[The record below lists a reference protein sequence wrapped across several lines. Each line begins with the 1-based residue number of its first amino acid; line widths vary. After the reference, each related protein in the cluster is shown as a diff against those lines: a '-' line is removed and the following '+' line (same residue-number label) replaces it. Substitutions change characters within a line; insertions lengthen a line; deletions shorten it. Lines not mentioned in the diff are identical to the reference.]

1 MAGRRVLL
9 EPPGRAIPRRRRRLG
24 TRRAQ
29 RVGDAP
35 GPSCS
40 QGGGAPRGEIKETPL
55 REASRPPETPLD
67 RDSEAIPKII
77 MLLFVGAFTI
87 GGLIGYVTRGFGFF
101 SQPTTLRSTPAR
113 SQTAAPS
120 RRQQEIRSVIAPE
133 PMAVPSPV
141 TPPASKKVSRPAPP
155 PAPVPK
161 QPTVAP
167 SGASKPAS
175 DVTSA
180 AFRVQVGAF
189 RSRGN
194 AEALVRRL
202 QEDGFQPFINYSAGM
217 YRVRIGPFSNRADAD
232 RLAEELRAKNYDVF
246 VTR

>member
-1 MAGRRVLL
+1 M
-9 EPPGRAIPRRRRRLG
+9 
-24 TRRAQ
+24 
-29 RVGDAP
+29 
-35 GPSCS
+35 
-40 QGGGAPRGEIKETPL
+40 

-101 SQPTTLRSTPAR
+101 SQPTTLRSTPTR
-113 SQTAAPS
+113 SQTAPPT
-120 RRQQEIRSVIAPE
+120 RREQEIRSVIAPE
-133 PMAVPSPV
+133 PMAVPSPA
-141 TPPASKKVSRPAPP
+141 TPPAPKKVSRPAPP
-155 PAPVPK
+155 VSPPAPEPVSRPAPAPVPK

-167 SGASKPAS
+167 SGATKPAGEVS
-175 DVTSA
+175 SA

-189 RSRGN
+189 RSREN

-202 QEDGFQPFINYSAGM
+202 QEDGFQPYINLVAGM
-217 YRVRIGPFSNRADAD
+217 HRVRIGPFSNRADAEK
-232 RLAEELRAKNYDVF
+232 LAEELRAKNYNVF

>member
-1 MAGRRVLL
+1 M
-9 EPPGRAIPRRRRRLG
+9 
-24 TRRAQ
+24 
-29 RVGDAP
+29 
-35 GPSCS
+35 
-40 QGGGAPRGEIKETPL
+40 

-101 SQPTTLRSTPAR
+101 SQPTTLRSTPTR
-113 SQTAAPS
+113 SQTAAPT
-120 RRQQEIRSVIAPE
+120 RREQEIRSVIAPE
-133 PMAVPSPV
+133 PVAVPSPV
-141 TPPASKKVSRPAPP
+141 TPPAPKKVSRPAQPVSPP
-155 PAPVPK
+155 APEPVSRPAPAPVPK

-167 SGASKPAS
+167 SGGTKPAG
-175 DVTSA
+175 DVRSA

-189 RSRGN
+189 RSREN

-202 QEDGFQPFINYSAGM
+202 QEDGFQPYINFVAGM
-217 YRVRIGPFSNRADAD
+217 HRVRIGPFSNRADAN
-232 RLAEELRAKNYDVF
+232 RLAEELRAKKYDVF

>member
-1 MAGRRVLL
+1 M
-9 EPPGRAIPRRRRRLG
+9 
-24 TRRAQ
+24 
-29 RVGDAP
+29 
-35 GPSCS
+35 
-40 QGGGAPRGEIKETPL
+40 
-55 REASRPPETPLD
+55 REASRPPQTPLD

-101 SQPTTLRSTPAR
+101 SQPTTLRSTPTR

-120 RRQQEIRSVIAPE
+120 RREQEIRSVIAPE

-141 TPPASKKVSRPAPP
+141 SPPAPKKVAPAPVSQPTPAPVSRPV
-155 PAPVPK
+155 PAPESQK
-161 QPTVAP
+161 PTVAP
-167 SGASKPAS
+167 SGATKPAS
-175 DVTSA
+175 AVSSA

-189 RSRGN
+189 RSREN

-202 QEDGFQPFINYSAGM
+202 QEDGFQPYINYAGGI
-217 YRVRIGPFSNRADAD
+217 YRVRIGPFSNRADVD

-246 VTR
+246 ITR

>member
-1 MAGRRVLL
+1 M
-9 EPPGRAIPRRRRRLG
+9 
-24 TRRAQ
+24 Q
-29 RVGDAP
+29 
-35 GPSCS
+35 
-40 QGGGAPRGEIKETPL
+40 
-55 REASRPPETPLD
+55 EASRPPETPLE

-101 SQPTTLRSTPAR
+101 SQTSTLRSTPTR

-120 RRQQEIRSVIAPE
+120 RREQEIRSVIAPE

-141 TPPASKKVSRPAPP
+141 PPPAPKEVSRPAPP
-155 PAPVPK
+155 VSRPTPAPVSRPTPAPVPK

-167 SGASKPAS
+167 SGATKPAG
-175 DVTSA
+175 DVSSA
-180 AFRVQVGAF
+180 GFRVQVGAF
-189 RSRGN
+189 RSREN
-194 AEALVRRL
+194 AEALLRRL
-202 QEDGFQPFINYSAGM
+202 QEDGFQPFINYAAGM

-232 RLAEELRAKNYDVF
+232 MLAEELRAKNYDVF

>member
-1 MAGRRVLL
+1 
-9 EPPGRAIPRRRRRLG
+9 
-24 TRRAQ
+24 
-29 RVGDAP
+29 
-35 GPSCS
+35 
-40 QGGGAPRGEIKETPL
+40 L

-101 SQPTTLRSTPAR
+101 SQSTTLRSTSTR

-120 RRQQEIRSVIAPE
+120 RREQEIRSVIAPE

-141 TPPASKKVSRPAPP
+141 TPPAPKKISQPTPAPAPASRPAP
-155 PAPVPK
+155 APVLPK

-167 SGASKPAS
+167 SGATKPAGEVS
-175 DVTSA
+175 SA

-189 RSRGN
+189 RSREN

-202 QEDGFQPFINYSAGM
+202 QEDGFQPYINFVAGM
-217 YRVRIGPFSNRADAD
+217 HRVRIGPFSNRADAD

-246 VTR
+246 ITR

>member
-1 MAGRRVLL
+1 M
-9 EPPGRAIPRRRRRLG
+9 
-24 TRRAQ
+24 
-29 RVGDAP
+29 
-35 GPSCS
+35 
-40 QGGGAPRGEIKETPL
+40 

-101 SQPTTLRSTPAR
+101 SQPTTLRSTPTR

-120 RRQQEIRSVIAPE
+120 RREQEIRSVIAPE

-141 TPPASKKVSRPAPP
+141 TPPASKKVGRPAPP
-155 PAPVPK
+155 PAPVSRPTPASVSRPAPVPK

-175 DVTSA
+175 DVSSA

-189 RSRGN
+189 RSREN

-202 QEDGFQPFINYSAGM
+202 QEDGFQPFINYTAGM
-217 YRVRIGPFSNRADAD
+217 YRVRIGPFSDRADAD
-232 RLAEELRAKNYDVF
+232 RLAEELRAKNYEVF

>member
-1 MAGRRVLL
+1 
-9 EPPGRAIPRRRRRLG
+9 
-24 TRRAQ
+24 
-29 RVGDAP
+29 
-35 GPSCS
+35 
-40 QGGGAPRGEIKETPL
+40 L
-55 REASRPPETPLD
+55 REASRPPETHLD

-101 SQPTTLRSTPAR
+101 SQTSTLRSTPTR

-120 RRQQEIRSVIAPE
+120 RREQEIRSVIAPE

-141 TPPASKKVSRPAPP
+141 TPPAPKKVSRPAPP
-155 PAPVPK
+155 APAPVSRPVPAPVPK

-167 SGASKPAS
+167 SGATKPAG
-175 DVTSA
+175 DVSSA
-180 AFRVQVGAF
+180 GFRVQVGAF
-189 RSRGN
+189 RSREN
-194 AEALVRRL
+194 AEALLRRL
-202 QEDGFQPFINYSAGM
+202 QEDGFQPYINYVAGM

-232 RLAEELRAKNYDVF
+232 MLAEELRAKNYDVF

>member
-1 MAGRRVLL
+1 M
-9 EPPGRAIPRRRRRLG
+9 
-24 TRRAQ
+24 
-29 RVGDAP
+29 
-35 GPSCS
+35 
-40 QGGGAPRGEIKETPL
+40 
-55 REASRPPETPLD
+55 REASRPPQTPLD
-67 RDSEAIPKII
+67 RDSEAIPRII

-101 SQPTTLRSTPAR
+101 SQPTTLRSTPTR

-141 TPPASKKVSRPAPP
+141 TPSAPKKVNQPTPAPVSRPAP
-155 PAPVPK
+155 APVSQ
-161 QPTVAP
+161 QPAVAP
-167 SGASKPAS
+167 SVVTRPVG
-175 DVTSA
+175 DVGSA

-189 RSRGN
+189 RSRKN
-194 AEALVRRL
+194 AEVLVRRL

-232 RLAEELRAKNYDVF
+232 GLAEELRAKNYDVF

>member
-1 MAGRRVLL
+1 M
-9 EPPGRAIPRRRRRLG
+9 
-24 TRRAQ
+24 
-29 RVGDAP
+29 
-35 GPSCS
+35 
-40 QGGGAPRGEIKETPL
+40 
-55 REASRPPETPLD
+55 REASRSPETPLD

-87 GGLIGYVTRGFGFF
+87 GGLIGYITRGFGFF
-101 SQPTTLRSTPAR
+101 SQPTTLRSTPTR
-113 SQTAAPS
+113 SQTAPPT
-120 RRQQEIRSVIAPE
+120 RREQEIRSVIAPE

-141 TPPASKKVSRPAPP
+141 TPPAPKKVSPPAPAPVSRPA

-167 SGASKPAS
+167 SGATKPAGEVS
-175 DVTSA
+175 SA
-180 AFRVQVGAF
+180 AFRLQVGAF
-189 RSRGN
+189 RSREN

-202 QEDGFQPFINYSAGM
+202 QEDGFQPYINFVAGM
-217 YRVRIGPFSNRADAD
+217 HRVRIGPFSNRADAD